1 MEKSFTAADICS
13 IIKICGESGVGEFT
27 LGKLK
32 VTFKSNRSRF
42 EDPIQFDEVSQQ
54 KQDAVVVEVTERDEI
69 AHKEAMLAQM
79 EIEDPVEFERLMTSG
94 DLMNS
99 KVGDEP
105 DEGHSGAEQAL

>member
-1 MEKSFTAADICS
+1 MEKSFSAADICS
-13 IIKICGESGVGEFT
+13 IVNACGESGVAEFT

-32 VTFKSNRSRF
+32 VIFKDTRSELEEPVEF
-42 EDPIQFDEVSQQ
+42 PQEL
-54 KQDAVVVEVTERDEI
+54 QDAVIEEVTERDEI

-94 DLMNS
+94 DLINS
-99 KVGDEP
+99 KVGAEI